1 MLEVEEK
8 DVVLGM
14 RSPKN
19 RSLLGVN
26 EDFEG
31 EHNDKIH
38 FLFSLIARLC
48 ATKKVCDNKSQTKV
62 EVAGVEPA
70 SKQGTP
76 ELSTRLADHFV
87 LLLAPGRW
95 QPNTRPSL

>member
-1 MLEVEEK
+1 MCLEVEEK

-31 EHNDKIH
+31 EYNEEIH
-38 FLFSLIARLC
+38 FLFSFFC
-48 ATKKVCDNKSQTKV
+48 
-62 EVAGVEPA
+62 
-70 SKQGTP
+70 
-76 ELSTRLADHFV
+76 
-87 LLLAPGRW
+87 
-95 QPNTRPSL
+95 